1 MKLKWKDDL
10 ILTYQLDSVFITTW
24 GLENENKYWRESLA
38 LESGINKFAGTIW
51 VVGLQAYCVHTQQ
64 IFVKL

>member
-10 ILTYQLDSVFITTW
+10 TTW
-24 GLENENKYWRESLA
+24 LFENENKYWRESLA
-38 LESGINKFAGTIW
+38 LELGINEFAKTIW
-51 VVGLQAYCVHTQQ
+51 VVGLQAYCVDTQQ

>member
-10 ILTYQLDSVFITTW
+10 ILTCQLDSVFITTS

-38 LESGINKFAGTIW
+38 LELGINKSAKTIW